1 MTAADAIR
9 NEPIKLRNTDR
20 FFINGDWVAPQGGL
34 PEFAIIDSATE
45 EQFMSVAQAG
55 AADMDAAIA
64 AARYTFDRTDW
75 SFLDHSVRADYMRK
89 LAEGLRA
96 RSREMEIFWTRQ
108 TGPTFQMA
116 QMSIPRVA
124 ATFDYY
130 ADMAATYEW
139 VKPGHTV
146 MSNWGAIVAEPIG
159 VVGAIVPWNTPLSL
173 AAWKIAPALLTG
185 CTIVLKLPPEAP
197 GELLV
202 LAEVAE
208 EIGLPPGVLNV
219 VTGRRGVTE
228 QLVRDPRVNKIA
240 FTGSSEVG
248 KKIATAAAEKLTRYT
263 LELGGK
269 SAAVVLDDADLD
281 RTAAIIA
288 GQESA
293 LTGQNCSS
301 LTRVV
306 IPRHLHDDFAE
317 RLGAAFGAY
326 KVGDPF
332 DSETQMGPVA
342 MQRQQ
347 ESIFGYIQK
356 GIDEG
361 ATLVTGGKRPEG
373 LERGWFVEPTVF
385 SNVDPNATIAQE
397 EIFGPVISII
407 AADDDAH
414 AVEIANGTA
423 FGLNSAV
430 FTADDERA
438 WKIARRLRAGTV
450 GHNGFKVES
459 MLLGFGG
466 VKESGVGREGGV
478 QGVAAYL
485 EPKTVL
491 MDAAPAGFAE

>member
-1 MTAADAIR
+1 MTDPQAIR
-9 NEPIKLRNTDR
+9 DEPIQLRHTDR
-20 FFINGDWVAPQGGL
+20 VFINGEWVKSKSSL
-34 PEFAIIDSATE
+34 PDFAIIDSATE
-45 EQFMSVAQAG
+45 QQFMSVAQAG
-55 AADMDAAIA
+55 PEDMDAAIA
-64 AARYTFDRTDW
+64 AARFTFDHTNW

-96 RSREMEIFWTRQ
+96 RTREMEIFWTRQ

-116 QMSIPRVA
+116 QMSIPRVPMA
-124 ATFDYY
+124 LEYY
-130 ADMAATYEW
+130 ADMAETYPW

-146 MSNWGAIVAEPIG
+146 MSNWGAVVQEPIG

-173 AAWKIAPALLTG
+173 AIWKIAPALLTG

-248 KKIATAAAEKLTRYT
+248 KKIAAAAGEKLTRYT

-269 SAAVVLDDADLD
+269 SAAVVLEDYDLD
-281 RTAAIIA
+281 RVAAIIT
-288 GQESA
+288 GQECS

-306 IPRHLHDDFAE
+306 VPRHLHDDFAD
-317 RLGAAFGAY
+317 RLGAAFAAV

-332 DSETQMGPVA
+332 AADTQMGPVA
-342 MQRQQ
+342 LQRQQ
-347 ESIFGYIQK
+347 QSILGYIQK

-361 ATLVTGGKRPEG
+361 ATLITGGKTPADQP
-373 LERGWFVEPTVF
+373 RGWFVEPTVF
-385 SNVDPNATIAQE
+385 ANVDPKATIAQE
-397 EIFGPVISII
+397 EIFGPVVSII
-407 AADDDAH
+407 PSDSEEH
-414 AVEIANGTA
+414 AIEIANGTE
-423 FGLNSAV
+423 FGLNSSV
-430 FTADDERA
+430 FTNDNEKA

-466 VKESGVGREGGV
+466 VKSSGVGREGGV
-478 QGVAAYL
+478 QGLSAYL
-485 EPKTVL
+485 ESKTVL
-491 MDAAPAGFAE
+491 LDAAPESISE